1 MSVLER
7 RLQILL
13 DQDRYD
19 RLAAEAKRS
28 GRSVAA
34 VIREAIDVHL
44 APDEAVRRA
53 DAAAR
58 LLELAHRA
66 HHGATGPEPEPG
78 ELKAAYEAELEEK
91 WERLGL

>member
-44 APDEAVRRA
+44 APDDTGRRA
-53 DAAAR
+53 EAAAR
-58 LLELAHRA
+58 FLELARQA
-66 HHGATGPEPEPG
+66 QETATEPEPG
-78 ELKAAYEAELEEK
+78 PRELKADYEAELEEK